1 MVQRPSCARA
11 ILAIIARGTL
21 RGLRSGQDMRS
32 LLAPL
37 IAAACA
43 CGRNDGVVD
52 AGAVSAGNLVQKFV
66 CGPEPYPQNVPSP
79 SSVVVHVDCLGTDG
93 HWYLAMWTF
102 STVDLFDTGI
112 WSTVGCSEIRV
123 REWTFPT
130 GGPAPDGVSADPP
143 VNCR

>member
-1 MVQRPSCARA
+1 MRRLACEGTT
-11 ILAIIARGTL
+11 LAIIARGTL
-21 RGLRSGQDMRS
+21 RGLRSGQDMRF

-52 AGAVSAGNLVQKFV
+52 AGAVPASNLVQKFV
-66 CGPEPYPQNVPSP
+66 CGPEPYPRNVPSP
-79 SSVVVHVDCLGTDG
+79 SSVVVHVDCRGTDG
-93 HWYLAMWTF
+93 RWYMAMWTF

-112 WSTVGCSEIRV
+112 WSTLGCTSIRV

-130 GGPAPDGVSADPP
+130 GGTAPSGVSADPP
-143 VNCR
+143 VNCN